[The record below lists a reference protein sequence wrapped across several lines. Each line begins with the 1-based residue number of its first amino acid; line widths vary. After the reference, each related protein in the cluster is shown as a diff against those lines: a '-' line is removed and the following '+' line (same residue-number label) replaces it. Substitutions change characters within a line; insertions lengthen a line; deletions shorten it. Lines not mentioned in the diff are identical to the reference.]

1 MTVGIKSCIINW
13 YVQSSVNISNC
24 HACLERQLIIESS
37 MHPPNLTEWGKAC
50 TGITASGRKF
60 YFLQPFPGT
69 VRTRQNG
76 LKASRSYIKK
86 KFEKKKFHSEKS
98 IYTSEGKCIRQPWW
112 RAVEKVQSKQKKF
125 KFSKIKSFQVEC
137 YNKL

>member
-1 MTVGIKSCIINW
+1 MPGKTIDNREL
-13 YVQSSVNISNC
+13 Y
-24 HACLERQLIIESS
+24 A
-37 MHPPNLTEWGKAC
+37 PNLTEWGKAC
-50 TGITASGRKF
+50 TGTTASGRKF

-112 RAVEKVQSKQKKF
+112 RAVEKVQSKQKIKILIF
-125 KFSKIKSFQVEC
+125 KNKIFSSRM
-137 YNKL
+137 L

>member
-1 MTVGIKSCIINW
+1 
-13 YVQSSVNISNC
+13 
-24 HACLERQLIIESS
+24 

-86 KFEKKKFHSEKS
+86 KFEKKNFIPKRVYIPVKGSVLGSH
-98 IYTSEGKCIRQPWW
+98 GGGQ
-112 RAVEKVQSKQKKF
+112 
-125 KFSKIKSFQVEC
+125 
-137 YNKL
+137 